1 MDCGLVC
8 LVFPGLFGLSL
19 PVFYR
24 MDGLVSFGF
33 LKDSDVGFLFF
44 RIMDQKRFFWIV
56 DLGFGFSQR
65 IG

>member
-1 MDCGLVC
+1 MVLCVWFFLDRLDSLC
-8 LVFPGLFGLSL
+8 L
-19 PVFYR
+19 VFYR
-24 MDGLVSFGF
+24 MDVLVSFGF